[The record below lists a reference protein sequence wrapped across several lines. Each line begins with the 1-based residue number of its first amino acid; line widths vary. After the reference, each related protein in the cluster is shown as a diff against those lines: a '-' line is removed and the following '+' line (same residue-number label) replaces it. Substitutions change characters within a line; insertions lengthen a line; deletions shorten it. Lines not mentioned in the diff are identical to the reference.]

1 MTLQEFIDK
10 WNGKG
15 LDYDGAYGFQCMDV
29 YRQYVKDVLGAKQ
42 SPPVTGAVNV
52 WDTYL
57 SGVFTRTENTP
68 TNSPKSGDVV
78 IWGTRLGQYGH
89 IAVCTEADANNFTSF
104 DQNYPIGSVC
114 HLQKH
119 TYVGVLGWL
128 RPKGI
133 STPPVIPVETPT
145 DPDKIKIDLG
155 DPWGIMEAQAVRST
169 LNDMKK
175 TIEDGKVERSGL
187 KTQVDEMIKSRQAL
201 AEKLGCADDFAVIM
215 SEIQKLIAK
224 EDQHEA
230 GEAVSSGLIQWFIK
244 LFQKK

>member
-89 IAVCTEADANNFTSF
+89 IAACTEADANNFTSF

-128 RPKGI
+128 HPKNLPTDVV
-133 STPPVIPVETPT
+133 TPPESPI
-145 DPDKIKIDLG
+145 DPSKVKIDLG
-155 DPWGIMEAQAVRST
+155 EPFGVQEVQAVVSMLRD
-169 LNDMKK
+169 NKK
-175 TIEDGKVERSGL
+175 ALDDLIIEMGGL
-187 KTQVDEMIKSRQAL
+187 TT
-201 AEKLGCADDFAVIM
+201 
-215 SEIQKLIAK
+215 
-224 EDQHEA
+224 
-230 GEAVSSGLIQWFIK
+230 
-244 LFQKK
+244 